1 MNPTLSQ
8 FVARVLIPT
17 VAVLLLGAPVRG
29 HAGSIAGFGGATE
42 ITQLMN
48 NTELITQVG
57 QQAQQV
63 AQAVQ
68 QTITQINQYATMLQH
83 LKQLAPDQLS
93 TALAPYQTQA
103 GNLQT
108 VLGAVSA
115 IQKSSASLSSMLN
128 GNVQDMAAMNMTP
141 QQYLNWMLSQSK
153 NRQGA
158 YAQKLQQ
165 EMQAINDFQGRYQ
178 ALQQVQANI
187 PGIDGQVKGLQS
199 LNQTMGMAT
208 GELMDMR
215 LAIQQQQLR
224 LTQKDA
230 TDAATTV
237 NREALGS
244 QNDQANSDALNR
256 FGGMFQGSKAW

>member
-17 VAVLLLGAPVRG
+17 VAVLLLGAPVRSQ
-29 HAGSIAGFGGATE
+29 AGSVAGFGGATE

-57 QQAQQV
+57 QQAQQI

-68 QTITQINQYATMLQH
+68 QTIILMEKLRIA
-83 LKQLAPDQLS
+83 KQMAQQLTSDQL
-93 TALAPYQTQA
+93 TAGNSYQNQQ
-103 GNLQT
+103 GNLQA
-108 VLGAVSA
+108 VLGVLSGIA
-115 IQKSSASLSSMLN
+115 KSSQSLSAMLN
-128 GNVQDMAAMNMTP
+128 GNTQDMAAMNMTP
-141 QQYLNWMLSQSK
+141 SQYLSWTLTQSK
-153 NRQGA
+153 NRQGT